1 MKKYIDEITNLL
13 IEFDEMGFSPTTL
26 CSNPDEYAKEW
37 RLRLNKAVNQAQID
51 VLCKLK
57 QYSYCDNFFMDGK
70 WHRYVMVN
78 DIDQLIEEL
87 KNEN

>member
-1 MKKYIDEITNLL
+1 MKKYIDIVEDI
-13 IEFDEMGFSPTTL
+13 
-26 CSNPDEYAKEW
+26 
-37 RLRLNKAVNQAQID
+37 RQAQID

-57 QYSYCDNFFMDGK
+57 QYSYCDNLFADGK

-78 DIDQLIEEL
+78 DIDKLIEDL